1 MKVRKRLILDMGKM
15 KEYITSR
22 RKRQTC
28 KGSASHQEEN
38 APGETLG
45 LFIE

>member
-1 MKVRKRLILDMGKM
+1 MKVRKRLILDREKM

-28 KGSASHQEEN
+28 KGSASHQKEK
-38 APGETLG
+38 APIETLG
-45 LFIE
+45 LFLE